1 MNHNFSQPTYSIL
14 LVSLSCVG
22 DAVMTTPVLEA
33 LHLAYPEARIDIVSD
48 RRSDSIY
55 THCPYRGKV
64 YIKDKKLF
72 MRGALALL
80 KQVRKQEYD
89 LIVDLRTDGL
99 AYFCKGKKRLTKL
112 HKQTYGKH
120 AVEDLM
126 GVIRSIH
133 GEREIPAP
141 RVWLTAKENAY
152 ADTLL
157 SGLPGERWLA
167 FAPGNLN
174 EKKVWPAGNYAALAN
189 ALVDVIDGVILD
201 GSPREK
207 EVTTAVGKKLNV
219 PFADLAGQT
228 NLLQA
233 AAVLSKASLFV
244 GADSGLGHIAAAV
257 GTPTL
262 TLFSVDSPE
271 RVLPR
276 GKQAMF
282 ITSPDVYSRSI
293 QLDDVIAMARHFFQT
308 PDISAWK

>member
-1 MNHNFSQPTYSIL
+1 LNQPTHSIL

-55 THCPYRGKV
+55 THCPYRGTV
-64 YIKDKKLF
+64 FIKDKKLF

-99 AYFCKGKKRLTKL
+99 AYLCKGKKRLTKL
-112 HKQTYGKH
+112 HKQPYGEH
-120 AVEDLM
+120 AVEELM
-126 GVIRSIH
+126 GVIRSVY
-133 GEREIPAP
+133 GEHEIPAP
-141 RVWLTAKENAY
+141 RMWLTAKENDY
-152 ADTLL
+152 ADTIL
-157 SGLPGERWLA
+157 SGLPGKRWLA

-174 EKKVWPAGNYAALAN
+174 DKKVWSAGNYAALAN

-207 EVTTAVGKKLNV
+207 EATTAVGKKLNV
-219 PFADLAGQT
+219 PFVDLAGQT
-228 NLLQA
+228 SLLQA
-233 AAVLSKASLFV
+233 AAVLGRASLFV

-262 TLFSVDSPE
+262 TFFSVDSPE

-276 GKQAMF
+276 GNQAMF
-282 ITSPDVYSRSI
+282 ITSPYVYTRSI
-293 QLDDVIAMARHFFQT
+293 QLDDVVAMARHFFQARLVST
-308 PDISAWK
+308 QE

>member
-1 MNHNFSQPTYSIL
+1 LNQPTHSIL

-48 RRSDSIY
+48 RRSESIY
-55 THCPYRGKV
+55 THCPYRGTV
-64 YIKDKKLF
+64 FIKDKKLF

-99 AYFCKGKKRLTKL
+99 AYLCKGKKRLTKI
-112 HKQTYGKH
+112 HKQPYGKH

-126 GVIRSIH
+126 GVIHSVH
-133 GEREIPAP
+133 GQQQIPAP
-141 RVWLTAKENAY
+141 RVWLTENENVF
-152 ADTLL
+152 ADTAL
-157 SGLPGERWLA
+157 SGLPGKRWLA

-174 EKKVWPAGNYAALAN
+174 DKKVWPAANYADLAN

-207 EVTTAVGKKLNV
+207 VATTEVGKKLNV
-219 PFADLAGQT
+219 PFVDLAGQT
-228 NLLQA
+228 SLLQA
-233 AAVLSKASLFV
+233 AAVLGRASLFV

-262 TLFSVDSPE
+262 TFFSVDSPE
-271 RVLPR
+271 RVLPQGNR
-276 GKQAMF
+276 AMF
-282 ITSPDVYSRSI
+282 ITSPDDYTRSI
-293 QLDDVIAMARHFFQT
+293 QLDNVLAMARHFLQASLVT
-308 PDISAWK
+308 A